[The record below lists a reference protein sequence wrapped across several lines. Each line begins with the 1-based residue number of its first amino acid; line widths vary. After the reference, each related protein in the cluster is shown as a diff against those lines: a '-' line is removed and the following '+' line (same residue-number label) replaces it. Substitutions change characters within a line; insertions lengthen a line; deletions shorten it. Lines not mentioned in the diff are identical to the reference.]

1 MNIMS
6 LATPA
11 GTFILPLAGLALD
24 WPRQTAAALSPG
36 RDEFREV
43 GGTLAFNAAGVVKF
57 RC

>member
-6 LATPA
+6 LATLA

-24 WPRQTAAALSPG
+24 WPRQTASVLSPG

-43 GGTLAFNAAGVVKF
+43 GAHLHSTRQAW
-57 RC
+57 